1 MSISYDEAVAL
12 GAAYTAAWNSK
23 DPRQVASFFAEKS
36 QIVINRG
43 TPWIDRPGVT
53 EMAAG
58 FHRDVPDL
66 DLVCDGV
73 RPTGDHMVYLWTFT
87 GHDAS
92 TGHPLKIH
100 GMEEW
105 DIDDTHKV
113 IASRGWFDAEDYS
126 RQANGA

>member
-23 DPRQVASFFAEKS
+23 DPVAVASFFADTG

-43 TPWIDRPGVT
+43 TPWINQAGVT

-58 FHRDVPDL
+58 FYRDVPDL
-66 DLVCDGV
+66 LLACDGV
-73 RPTGDHMVYLWTFT
+73 RPVGDHMVYLWTFT

-92 TGHPLKIH
+92 TGNPIEIRGL
-100 GMEEW
+100 EEW
-105 DIDDTHKV
+105 DLDSNNKV
-113 IASRGWFDAEDYS
+113 LASRGWFDADDYA
-126 RQANGA
+126 RQVAG